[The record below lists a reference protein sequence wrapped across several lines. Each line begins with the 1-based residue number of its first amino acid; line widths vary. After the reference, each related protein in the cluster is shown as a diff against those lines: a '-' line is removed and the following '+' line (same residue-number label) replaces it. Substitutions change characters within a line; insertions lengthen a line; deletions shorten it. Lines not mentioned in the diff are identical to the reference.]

1 MNHLKLIHGYLKDKA
16 SIDSVPRT
24 GLPFITI
31 SRQAGAGGHL
41 LAHVILTDF
50 LQEEDRELFSGW
62 HVFDR
67 ELCEIIAE
75 DPELNTSMEEL
86 LAEDYRS
93 EFQEFVEGLFTG
105 RSAQYLLYKR
115 TFKIVQMLA
124 LLGKVIIVGRAG
136 ALVTRDIPG
145 GLNIRLVAPEVS
157 RVRWMMKKLRQD
169 KQSALTMVRKQ
180 DAARRKI
187 IRSFFRQDIEDPLLY
202 NAVWN
207 SDTVNP
213 HEISQSLIQ
222 ILKRR
227 HSGKARAQ

>member
-1 MNHLKLIHGYLKDKA
+1 
-16 SIDSVPRT
+16 
-24 GLPFITI
+24 
-31 SRQAGAGGHL
+31 
-41 LAHVILTDF
+41 
-50 LQEEDRELFSGW
+50 
-62 HVFDR
+62 
-67 ELCEIIAE
+67 
-75 DPELNTSMEEL
+75 
-86 LAEDYRS
+86 
-93 EFQEFVEGLFTG
+93 
-105 RSAQYLLYKR
+105 LYKR